1 MKKLAMIFTTLLL
14 ALQTTAAL
22 AISERYVSG
31 DYVYR
36 LNDGKAS
43 IIVYNGTATDLELP
57 SHIDGYPVTKV
68 ALGKGNIVEGIQT
81 VTIPYGV
88 EVIGSSAFERFTD
101 LVSVTIPDS
110 VTTIEYRAFADC
122 NSLTSIAIPES
133 VTTIEVDAI
142 TNCDNLTVA
151 TVNSNILGNDIF
163 GGCNALTTVY
173 LNGALTEIPE
183 SAFYACKGLSSI
195 TIPETVTKIGKR
207 AFHMCSALSAINIP
221 EGVTEL
227 GYGAFGNCSNLTSVI
242 FQNPNT
248 AFQTTFADGPVLAPN
263 IPTFE
268 GSNNISI
275 YAFEGTQAH
284 AYAMEKQLPYTQ
296 LARVELNGEQLKFD
310 VPPMLEKDRVL
321 VPMRKI
327 FETLGAEVSWNDES
341 QTATAVTADKTI
353 ELQIDRAAI
362 KVNGEEHP
370 IDVSPKMMFN
380 RTLVPVRAVS
390 ESMGLSVEWDNAAQT
405 VIINN

>member
-1 MKKLAMIFTTLLL
+1 MKKMGMILITLVVV
-14 ALQTTAAL
+14 LQTTAAL

-36 LNDGKAS
+36 LNDGKAT

-133 VTTIEVDAI
+133 VTTIGVGAI
-142 TNCDNLTVA
+142 AECDNLTVA
-151 TVNSNILGNDIF
+151 TVNSNILGVSMF
-163 GGCNALTTVY
+163 GACHSLTTVY

-227 GYGAFGNCSNLTSVI
+227 GYGAFGNCGNLTSII

-248 AFQTTFADGPVLAPN
+248 AFQTTFADGPILAPN

-275 YAFEGTQAH
+275 YAFEGTQAQ

-362 KVNGEEHP
+362 TVNGEEHP